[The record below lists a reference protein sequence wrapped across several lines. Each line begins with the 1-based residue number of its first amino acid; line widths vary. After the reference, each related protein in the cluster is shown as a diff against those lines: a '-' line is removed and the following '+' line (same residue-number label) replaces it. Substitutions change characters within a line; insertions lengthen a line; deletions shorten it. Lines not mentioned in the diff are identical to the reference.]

1 MTGKEKCELLKAMR
15 KEIAE
20 ANGIV
25 YLTSECTFQGDCPGF
40 CPKCDAEARYLDSE
54 LNRLAKEGK
63 DIKVSG
69 LTYQKF
75 LATAESTV
83 ASTQSVPDNEI
94 MIEGHADYF
103 KEKVLSMKVEEL
115 DFSSRTE
122 NALRRAGINTVEEI
136 ISFTEDDIIKIR
148 NIGETGFTEILK
160 KLRGLGLAFRKRE
173 IYTMGMLV
181 ERPEVKGEK
190 VLEMTVEELELSVRT
205 FNCLKRVGINTVDE
219 LLDLTEDDLM
229 HVKNLG
235 KKGFEEV
242 IQKLNALGLSL
253 KEEEL
258 HLVMGM
264 DEPDESLDFDP
275 FEDIL
280 EDLLDVDND
289 DKN

>member
-20 ANGIV
+20 ANEIV

-75 LATAESTV
+75 LATAEATV

-103 KEKVLSMKVEEL
+103 KEKVLSMRVEEL
-115 DFSSRTE
+115 DFSSRTQ
-122 NALRRAGINTVEEI
+122 NALMRAGINTVEEI
-136 ISFTEDDIIKIR
+136 ISYTEDEIIKVR
-148 NIGETGFTEILK
+148 NIGETGFAEIWK
-160 KLRGLGLAFRKRE
+160 KLHSLGLSFRERE
-173 IYTMGMLV
+173 IYTMGMLI

-190 VLEMTVEELELSVRT
+190 VLEMTIEELDFSVRT
-205 FNCLKRVGINTVDE
+205 YTCLKRAGINTVDD
-219 LLDLTEDDLM
+219 LLQRTESDM
-229 HVKNLG
+229 IKIRNLG
-235 KKGFEEV
+235 RKSLEEV
-242 IQKLNALGLSL
+242 ILKLSALGLTL
-253 KEEEL
+253 MEEEPEVL
-258 HLVMGM
+258 MGM
-264 DEPDESLDFDP
+264 PAMPDFY
-275 FEDIL
+275 FE
-280 EDLLDVDND
+280 EDD
-289 DKN
+289 DKSES

>member
-69 LTYQKF
+69 LTYQNF
-75 LATAESTV
+75 LATAEATN
-83 ASTQSVPDNEI
+83 ASRQSVPDNEI
-94 MIEGHADYF
+94 LIEGHADYF

-122 NALRRAGINTVEEI
+122 NALRRAGIETVEEI
-136 ISFTEDDIIKIR
+136 ISHTEDEIIKVR
-148 NIGETGFTEILK
+148 NIGETGFAEIWK
-160 KLRGLGLAFRKRE
+160 KLHGLGLSFREHE

-190 VLEMTVEELELSVRT
+190 VLEMTIEELDFSVRT
-205 FNCLKRVGINTVDE
+205 YTCLKRAGINTVDD
-219 LLDLTEDDLM
+219 LLQRTESDM
-229 HVKNLG
+229 IKIRNLG
-235 KKGFEEV
+235 KKSLDEV
-242 IQKLNALGLSL
+242 ILKLSALGLSL
-253 KEEEL
+253 
-258 HLVMGM
+258 M
-264 DEPDESLDFDP
+264 DEPEILMGDVLEPDFIDE
-275 FEDIL
+275 
-280 EDLLDVDND
+280 ND
-289 DKN
+289 DTF

>member
-75 LATAESTV
+75 LATAEATV

-103 KEKVLSMKVEEL
+103 KEKVLSMRVEEL
-115 DFSSRTE
+115 DFSSRTQ
-122 NALRRAGINTVEEI
+122 NALMRAGINTVEEI
-136 ISFTEDDIIKIR
+136 ISYTEDEIIKVR
-148 NIGETGFTEILK
+148 NIGETGFTELLK
-160 KLRGLGLAFRKRE
+160 KLKGLGLSFRERE
-173 IYTMGMLV
+173 IYTMGMLI

-190 VLEMTVEELELSVRT
+190 VLEMTIEELELSVRT
-205 FNCLKRVGINTVDE
+205 YTCLKRAGINTVDD
-219 LLDLTEDDLM
+219 LLQRTESDM
-229 HVKNLG
+229 IKIRNLG
-235 KKGFEEV
+235 KKSLDEV
-242 IQKLNALGLSL
+242 ILKLSALGLSL
-253 KEEEL
+253 
-258 HLVMGM
+258 M
-264 DEPDESLDFDP
+264 DEPEILMGDVLEPDFIDE
-275 FEDIL
+275 
-280 EDLLDVDND
+280 ND
-289 DKN
+289 DTF